1 MIIELTSPQIVSI
14 FGWFNL
20 KPYISWDDVQND
32 PRMSFRTLRN
42 TGLTSQQLYTL
53 QSDAAAWRQHGSITL
68 HDCLEMTQWP
78 MHPINTLKADLAD
91 IMSMHWTHDQ
101 LIRLGVNLDDLL
113 ALGMTPALMCV
124 IGMPLTA
131 WRHLGLNRQHV
142 GHMSDKDIQA
152 VFCMSRIHLLFS
164 IPADDSDANKSL
176 LQQTSLDMVRPHMP
190 VQHL

>member
-113 ALGMTPALMCV
+113 TLGMTPALMRV
-124 IGMPLTA
+124 FGMPLTA
-131 WRHLGLNRQHV
+131 WRHLGLNRKHV

-164 IPADDSDANKSL
+164 IPADDSDANKPL